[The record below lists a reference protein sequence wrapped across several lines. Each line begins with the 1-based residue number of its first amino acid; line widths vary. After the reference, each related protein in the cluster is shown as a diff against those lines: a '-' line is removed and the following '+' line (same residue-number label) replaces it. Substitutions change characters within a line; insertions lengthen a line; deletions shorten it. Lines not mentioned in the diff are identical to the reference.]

1 MTREE
6 AIKRL
11 QEVKVWAKDDDLTV
25 IDMAIEALKERPT
38 GHWRDD
44 GEMMWCTNCGH
55 GEDAY
60 FGCYDEPI
68 HGNGMIGW
76 ARRYPAYCKRCG
88 AKMGENDDERFLRGG
103 RLESEE
109 AVKRYEQDLL

>member
-6 AIKRL
+6 AIK
-11 QEVKVWAKDDDLTV
+11 KLTQLKNKFLDEY
-25 IDMAIEALKERPT
+25 IDYDGTTSACDMAIEALKERPT

-44 GEMMWCTNCGH
+44 GEMMWCSNCGH

-68 HGNGMIGW
+68 DLDGMKGW

-88 AKMGENDDERFLRGG
+88 AKMNDGM
-103 RLESEE
+103 
-109 AVKRYEQDLL
+109 

>member
-44 GEMMWCTNCGH
+44 GEMMWCSNCGH

-60 FGCYDEPI
+60 FGCYDERI
-68 HGNGMIGW
+68 DFNGMKGW

-88 AKMGENDDERFLRGG
+88 AKMESAVWTGTKLEELQGDNEENDL
-103 RLESEE
+103 S
-109 AVKRYEQDLL
+109 

>member
-25 IDMAIEALKERPT
+25 IDMAIEALQERPT

-44 GEMMWCTNCGH
+44 GEMMWCSNCGH

-60 FGCYDEPI
+60 FGCYDVPLNA
-68 HGNGMIGW
+68 NGMIGW

-88 AKMGENDDERFLRGG
+88 AKMNDGM
-103 RLESEE
+103 
-109 AVKRYEQDLL
+109 